1 MMAHQKKQITISR
14 VIKMKKV
21 LKIVLDFSLV
31 LTAITAMVWMI
42 QDLSKKE
49 DANTRLIKL
58 HDQIKFE
65 KCLAKNDLSID
76 CKL

>member
-1 MMAHQKKQITISR
+1 
-14 VIKMKKV
+14 MKKV
-21 LKIVLDFSLV
+21 LKIVLDFSLI
-31 LTAITAMVWMI
+31 LTAMIAMIWMI
-42 QDLSKKE
+42 EDLSKKE

-65 KCLAKNDLSID
+65 KCLAINDLSIE